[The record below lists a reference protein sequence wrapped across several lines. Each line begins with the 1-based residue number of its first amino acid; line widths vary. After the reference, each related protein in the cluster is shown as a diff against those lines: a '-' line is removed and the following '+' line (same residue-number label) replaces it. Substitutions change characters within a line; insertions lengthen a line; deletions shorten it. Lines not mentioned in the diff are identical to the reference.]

1 MDTNI
6 TVEEFDNYLAFRV
19 VGEDSVE
26 VSLSYFHQVADTCK
40 QKGFKKA
47 LIIEDLEG
55 DLPTSEIFTVTEQLP
70 AVLRGLKVAFID
82 LRPNHA
88 SDNRFGETVVRN
100 RGCNIRVFNDVN
112 EARAWLT
119 ESS

>member
-6 TVEEFDNYLAFRV
+6 TVEELDNYLAFRV

-26 VSLSYFHQVADTCK
+26 VSLSYFHQVADTCN

-55 DLPTSEIFTVTEQLP
+55 HLSTSEIFDVTEQLP
-70 AVLRGLKVAFID
+70 AALRGLTVAFID
-82 LRPNHA
+82 LRPDHA
-88 SDNRFGETVVRN
+88 SENRFGETVSRN
-100 RGCNIRVFNDVN
+100 RGCNIRVFNDIN
-112 EARAWLT
+112 DARDWLT
-119 ESS
+119 EPS